1 MTMTAPTPRLVHSA
15 FLGSTERAAVRALLT
30 SVFPDDSTDDN
41 LEHAFGGMHAMI
53 WAGGELVAHGSVV
66 MRRLLHKDAAL
77 RTGYVEGVAV
87 RPDRQRQGLG
97 NAVMASLE
105 TVISGAYDIGALS
118 ASEAGMPLYEKRS
131 WLRWSGTAS
140 VLAPSG
146 IVRTPEEE
154 DCLFVLPVTA
164 QLDFG
169 GDLACDWRAG
179 DVW

>member
-1 MTMTAPTPRLVHSA
+1 
-15 FLGSTERAAVRALLT
+15 
-30 SVFPDDSTDDN
+30 
-41 LEHAFGGMHAMI
+41 
-53 WAGGELVAHGSVV
+53 
-66 MRRLLHKDAAL
+66 
-77 RTGYVEGVAV
+77 
-87 RPDRQRQGLG
+87 
-97 NAVMASLE
+97 MASLE